1 MNTNGTNPGMNVDDY
16 ENMAV
21 QKSNTAKRVAAG
33 AALLV
38 GGAGVAGGAAYAT
51 TGHDVDSNPDEALT
65 TDDIIDGAN
74 AGQDA
79 QGTENSQPQQVTER
93 VVYVEKQVEPKPGPE
108 SEEKSAVT
116 WDDKT
121 IVYDENGNV
130 VASSE
135 SGTVN
140 GKNFTL
146 IDVDGDDHA
155 DILAIDVDGN
165 GQFDD
170 NEITRLDTTD
180 HIHMG
185 HETAH
190 TKEIYKDSSM
200 FDEPADDP
208 HYVAQND
215 EEQTIHN
222 NFEDEKTGES
232 YHGDYA
238 ENNPDYNPNADV
250 NDYGNNDNYLA
261 ENDSYDA
268 TDDSYSAETNT
279 DYVAENDDYDKG
291 PEEHYMAEA
300 ESEDEPL
307 ESTAEY
313 TEEYTADAGN
323 TYDSMMGAEEFAG

>member
-21 QKSNTAKRVAAG
+21 QKSNTAKKVAAG

-38 GGAGVAGGAAYAT
+38 GGAAVAGGAAYAT
-51 TGHDVDSNPDEALT
+51 TGHGTEPNPDEALT

-74 AGQDA
+74 AGQESEESEA
-79 QGTENSQPQQVTER
+79 QQVTEK
-93 VVYVEKQVEPKPGPE
+93 VVYVEKQVEPEPKPEPE
-108 SEEKSAVT
+108 AKPAVT

-130 VASSE
+130 VASAE
-135 SGTVN
+135 SGTVD

-155 DILAIDVDGN
+155 DILAIDADGN

-170 NEITRLDTTD
+170 NEVTRLDTSD

-190 TKEIYKDSSM
+190 TKEIHNSNTM
-200 FDEPADDP
+200 FDEPADDT

-215 EEQTIHN
+215 QEERIHN

-232 YHGDYA
+232 YQGDYA

-250 NDYGNNDNYLA
+250 NDYGENNYLA

-268 TDDSYSAETNT
+268 TEDSYSAEANT
-279 DYVAENDDYDKG
+279 DYVADNADYDKA
-291 PEEHYMAEA
+291 PEDNYMAET
-300 ESEDEPL
+300 ETEDEPL
-307 ESTAEY
+307 ESTADY
-313 TEEYTADAGN
+313 TEDYTADAGDA
-323 TYDSMMGAEEFAG
+323 YDSMMGAEEFV

>member
-38 GGAGVAGGAAYAT
+38 GGAAVAGGAAYAT
-51 TGHDVDSNPDEALT
+51 TGSDAEPNPDETLT

-74 AGQDA
+74 AGQGG
-79 QGTENSQPQQVTER
+79 QETENSQPQQVTER
-93 VVYVEKQVEPKPGPE
+93 VVYVEKQVEPEPEPEDKP
-108 SEEKSAVT
+108 AVT

-121 IVYDENGNV
+121 IIYDEDGNV

-155 DILAIDVDGN
+155 DILAVDADGN
-165 GQFDD
+165 GQYDD

-190 TKEIYKDSSM
+190 TREVYKDSSL
-200 FDEPADDP
+200 FDEPAEDS

-215 EEQTIHN
+215 QEQPIHN

-250 NDYGNNDNYLA
+250 NDYGENNYLA

-268 TDDSYSAETNT
+268 ADDSYSAEANT
-279 DYVAENDDYDKG
+279 DYVADNSDYDKA
-291 PEEHYMAEA
+291 PEDNYLAEA
-300 ESEDEPL
+300 DPENEPL
-307 ESTAEY
+307 ESTADY
-313 TEEYTADAGN
+313 TEEYTADAGDA
-323 TYDSMMGAEEFAG
+323 YDSMMGAEEFAG